1 MKLYRQSLPPLEALV
16 FFESAARY
24 RNFTRAASE
33 LYVSQAAVSK
43 RIKQLEDWI
52 GVTLFERYGR
62 MIELTESGL
71 QLSEKVAMGLDYLEA
86 ALLSTRGLS
95 RTSIRI
101 AANSAV
107 STCWLSPRIKAFGLH
122 RSPCAVDLFTSDR
135 TGDLFSPEHDLAVLY
150 MKKPL
155 PGWEMHLIGAEELF
169 PVAAPSVAAQIID
182 AGEASFQAPWPDSG
196 LSLLEYERNAP
207 DWVNWERW
215 GERLNI
221 PGISR
226 WPRLI
231 CGSWSLS
238 IGKALRGEG
247 VALGSMLLLEEELRQ
262 GNLVRIG
269 TNSLKTGYA
278 YYISYRSEKNISEDI
293 RSIVSFLLQ
302 HN

>member
-43 RIKQLEDWI
+43 RIKQLEDWL

-62 MIELTESGL
+62 MLELTESGM

-86 ALLSTRGLS
+86 SLLSTRGPS

-122 RSPCAVDLFTSDR
+122 RSARAVDLFTSDR
-135 TGDLFSPEHDLAVLY
+135 AGDLFSPEHDLAVLY

-169 PVAAPSVAAQIID
+169 PVAAPHVAAQTTE
-182 AGEASFQAPWPDSG
+182 AGEASFQEPWPERG

-215 GERLNI
+215 GERLHI

-226 WPRLI
+226 WPRLM
-231 CGSWSLS
+231 CDSWSLS

-247 VALGSMLLLEEELRQ
+247 VALGSMLLLEDELRQ
-262 GNLVRIG
+262 GNLVRVG
-269 TNSLKTGYA
+269 TKSLKTGYA
-278 YYISYRSEKNISEDI
+278 YYLSYRSEKKISEDTK
-293 RSIVSFLLQ
+293 SIISFLLQ

>member
-1 MKLYRQSLPPLEALV
+1 MKRYRQSLPPLEVLV
-16 FFESAARY
+16 FFESAARH

-43 RIKQLEDWI
+43 RIKQLEDWL
-52 GVTLFERYGR
+52 GVELFLRSGR
-62 MIELTESGL
+62 MLDLTDSGI

-86 ALLSTRGLS
+86 SLLSTRGLS

-122 RSPCAVDLFTSDR
+122 QSPCAVDLYTSDR
-135 TGDLFSPEHDLAVLY
+135 TGDLSSPEHDLTILY

-169 PVAAPSVAAQIID
+169 PVAAPFIAEQITKSGEVA
-182 AGEASFQAPWPDSG
+182 FQEPWPEG
-196 LSLLEYERNAP
+196 GPSLLEYERNAP

-215 GERLNI
+215 GERL
-221 PGISR
+221 GILGIDR
-226 WPRLI
+226 WPRLM
-231 CGSWSLS
+231 CDSWSLS
-238 IGKALRGEG
+238 IGKALKGEG
-247 VALGSMLLLEEELRQ
+247 VALGSMLLLEDELRQ

-269 TNSLKTGYA
+269 TQSLRTGYA
-278 YYISYRSEKNISEDI
+278 YYLSYHSEKKISDDM
-293 RSIVSFLLQ
+293 RSIISFLL
-302 HN
+302 HKN

>member
-1 MKLYRQSLPPLEALV
+1 MPPLEALV

-43 RIKQLEDWI
+43 RIKQLEDWL
-52 GVTLFERYGR
+52 GVALFKRYGR
-62 MIELTESGL
+62 MLELTESGV

-86 ALLSTRGLS
+86 SLLSTQGLS

-135 TGDLFSPEHDLAVLY
+135 TGDLFSPEHDLAILY
-150 MKKPL
+150 TKKPL

-169 PVAAPSVAAQIID
+169 PVAVSSVAAQITE
-182 AGEASFQAPWPDSG
+182 AGEASFQEPWPETG

-215 GERLNI
+215 GDRLRI
-221 PGISR
+221 PGIHR
-226 WPRLI
+226 WPRVM
-231 CGSWSLS
+231 CDSWSLS

-247 VALGSMLLLEEELRQ
+247 VALGSMLLLEDELRQ

-269 TNSLKTGYA
+269 TKSLRTGHA
-278 YYISYRSEKNISEDI
+278 YYLSYRTEKKISEDM
-293 RSIVSFLLQ
+293 RSIISFLLQ
-302 HN
+302 HD